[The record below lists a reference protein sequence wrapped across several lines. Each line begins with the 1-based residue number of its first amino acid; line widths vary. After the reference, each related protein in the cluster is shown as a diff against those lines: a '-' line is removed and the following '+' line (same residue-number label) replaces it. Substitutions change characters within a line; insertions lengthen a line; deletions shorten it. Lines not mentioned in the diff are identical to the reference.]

1 MEKLKENLVILSVLK
16 RTCLITVFGLI
27 QFTSLSISNDLT
39 FIKVIAIFFGML
51 SAVVICYILDAKRKS
66 LQCLQTLVKDNVKS
80 FAKDNGATYKIKIK
94 NNYIKLS
101 YVFYGNITSED
112 KDKINEEIYKF
123 CENME
128 EYIEKVVRSEIS
140 FMDIETPL
148 IYH

>member
-16 RTCLITVFGLI
+16 RTCLITVCGLI
-27 QFTSLSISNDLT
+27 QFTSLSISNNLT

-51 SAVVICYILDAKRKS
+51 SAVVIGYILDAKRKS

-80 FAKDNGATYKIKIK
+80 FAKDNDVTYKIKIK

-123 CENME
+123 CENIE
-128 EYIEKVVRSEIS
+128 EYIKKVVRSEIS
-140 FMDIETPL
+140 FIDIETPL